1 MLCLFISES
10 LFPQFPTP
18 NYCHCQLVSSKCK
31 KTFIFVIFIFFSPVV
46 NPYSSTEM
54 SSRTTSDAFFLRPYL
69 TREEYMYWNS
79 HFNHTR
85 PRWECQRCI
94 SPPGVTT
101 NMIYQQRNSPASIQ
115 NVTADLT
122 SRASES
128 SSGFRAPHNHDFVE
142 CFYTQARDTGN
153 APLRYIP
160 KRSDFIRKGG
170 RKKASY
176 AAHRCQTQALSK
188 RSDSSV
194 KDKRFAENSSSF
206 KRMASSA
213 RQVEVYHQNLSQ
225 NYFNSAKSCGA
236 QQETTSKSLRTILS
250 EKYLCGDKSFDE
262 IPSIAASK
270 DIPDGKNHKNN
281 ARSAPVNC
289 RDSTSTFGLKNKGG
303 KSTNP
308 YLLKRKNTMDTE
320 HDQEYPQRKRVNI
333 NDDVRAGLH
342 QVQKV
347 NGTIDLNE
355 CFTQYLGGSFPDEE
369 NKHAQRQKTS
379 RPQST
384 EQTEIN
390 QAFGIEDTAEMTH
403 VIDESEKTQKVCS
416 KQVEPGKDINKFI
429 GKTTRPV
436 HRKLS
441 NDTGNSTSFGYALD
455 YDCLPKVVGVM
466 SSKPDANLPGF

>member
-1 MLCLFISES
+1 M
-10 LFPQFPTP
+10 
-18 NYCHCQLVSSKCK
+18 
-31 KTFIFVIFIFFSPVV
+31 FFSPVV

-54 SSRTTSDAFFLRPYL
+54 SSHTTSDAFFLRPYL

-160 KRSDFIRKGG
+160 KRSDFMRKGG

-262 IPSIAASK
+262 IPSIAAFK
-270 DIPDGKNHKNN
+270 DIPDGKNHKNS

-384 EQTEIN
+384 EQAEIN
-390 QAFGIEDTAEMTH
+390 QAFGIEDAAEMTH